1 MISIVMPVYN
11 TGKYLEESIK
21 SILLQSYTDF
31 ELICVDDC
39 SRDKLTKEILCKYSE
54 EDSRIKVLALERN
67 VGAAEA
73 RNIGA
78 THATGTYI
86 TFLDGDDVFH
96 KDMLKK
102 IYITIEKYDADMCV
116 WGFRTFCNN
125 GFGEQVLDE
134 ISLIKEGN
142 ITDTVFELSDLSENG
157 MNLWNTSPWTK
168 LCKRSFLIDNN
179 ISFQSLKCAN
189 DVYYSLLCAIYA
201 KKIVYVEGEQ
211 ILVDYRTGSSN
222 QISSNRDPRCVCDAI
237 EKILKRVNMD
247 AHLKAQIASAFLGM
261 MKYEFN
267 SSSDDRWREESYYR
281 LRGMLKEYFCDVV
294 FEDNTYNVLKKKIE
308 EEDYSCGQF
317 FLSGD
322 FEGQLRGVQDELKKE
337 ISDIED
343 VVVWGNGKRGKA
355 FLNILDLFDCKSV
368 MIVDTKNDSVG
379 MFAENEVPI
388 MHTDK
393 VKGKNCVIIATNNC
407 IYNDIKDLDDYK
419 KAKIINLER
428 YCPVG

>member
-1 MISIVMPVYN
+1 MISIIMPVYN
-11 TGKYLEESIK
+11 TGKYLEESLQ
-21 SILLQSYTDF
+21 SILSQTYTDF

-39 SRDKLTKEILCKYSE
+39 SKDKLTKEVLHKYSE
-54 EDSRIKVLALERN
+54 EDSRIKVLWLEQN
-67 VGAAEA
+67 VGAGEA
-73 RNIGA
+73 RNIGLA
-78 THATGTYI
+78 YATGEYI
-86 TFLDGDDVFH
+86 TFLDGDDIFH
-96 KDMLKK
+96 KDMLKNA
-102 IYITIEKYDADMCV
+102 YTTIEKYDADMCI
-116 WGFRTFCNN
+116 WGYRIFCSN
-125 GFGEQVLDE
+125 GLEKQVLE
-134 ISLIKEGN
+134 EVGPVKEGN
-142 ITDTVFELSDLSENG
+142 ITDSVFALSDLSENG
-157 MNLWNTSPWTK
+157 LNLWSTSPWTK
-168 LCKRSFLIDNN
+168 LCKRSFLVNNN
-179 ISFQSLKCAN
+179 ICFQTLRCAN

-201 KKIVYVEGEQ
+201 KKMVYVEGEQ

-237 EKILKRVNMD
+237 EKILKRVNID
-247 AHLKAQIASAFLGM
+247 THLSVQVARAFLGM
-261 MKYEFN
+261 MRYEFN
-267 SSSDDRWREESYYR
+267 SSSNDRLREESYYR
-281 LRGMLKEYFCDVV
+281 LREMLREYFCDVL

-308 EEDYSCGQF
+308 EEDYSFGQF
-317 FLSGD
+317 FLSGE

-337 ISDIED
+337 IGDIEE